1 MKISVLGTGSKGNAT
16 LIIGKKEA
24 ILIDAGLTFKY
35 INEQL
40 KKYNVNKIDKVILT
54 HTHDDHIHA
63 LPQLIKK
70 YNPTIMLSDTMH
82 SQIKGIIPSENY
94 FIIEQPFII
103 DDIQF
108 TYVRLSH
115 DSEEVYAYIIKE
127 NNNEVVYITDTG
139 YINARYHGMFQNKSL
154 YIIES
159 NYDVNM
165 LMNGRYPH
173 HLKRRILS
181 DKGHLSNEDTCK
193 YLSKYIGDKTKGIVF
208 IHLSENNNAKEK
220 VLETANN
227 IINIKLPNYVV
238 VSSQTESTELIEF
251 D

>member
-1 MKISVLGTGSKGNAT
+1 MKISVLGTGSKGNST
-16 LIIGKKEA
+16 LIITKNET

-54 HTHDDHIHA
+54 HTHDDHTYA

-70 YNPTIMLSDTMH
+70 FNPIIMLSETMH
-82 SQIKGIIPSENY
+82 SQIKNIFISENY
-94 FIIEQPFII
+94 FVIDKPFII
-103 DDIQF
+103 DNIHF

-115 DSEEVYAYIIKE
+115 DSEEVFAYIIKE
-127 NNNEVVYITDTG
+127 EDNEVVYITDTG
-139 YINARYHGMFQNKSL
+139 YINARYHGMFQNKTF

-159 NYDVNM
+159 NYDVDM

-193 YLSKYIGDKTKGIVF
+193 YLSKYIGDKTLGIIF
-208 IHLSENNNAKEK
+208 THLSENNNSYER
-220 VLETANN
+220 VIETANT
-227 IINIKLPNYVV
+227 ILKDKLPKYVI
-238 VSSQTESTELIEF
+238 VSSQTESTELINL